1 MKKVFAALMMAVMLG
16 TVAFSA
22 SAQDKKEQNKGFWFD
37 VSASAGGMITRNT
50 SISKAKF
57 GMNRA
62 SYGIDAVFG
71 YRFNNYVA
79 LGAGAQFVGE
89 INRNDVSIPIIVR
102 ARYDILDKNVTPFIA
117 AEVGYSVYPYSVKPR
132 PQFSR
137 EGLIGSGTI
146 GVAIKAD
153 GDHKAY
159 LGIVGSAVQIVNAQT
174 SSFIRKFRPE
184 LRIKLGYEF

>member
-50 SISKAKF
+50 STSKTKF

-132 PQFSR
+132 PHFSR

>member
-22 SAQDKKEQNKGFWFD
+22 SAQEKKEQDKGFWFD
-37 VSASAGGMITRNT
+37 VSASAGGMVMRNPAGSKTR
-50 SISKAKF
+50 F

-89 INRNDVSIPIIVR
+89 INRNDVSVPIIVR
-102 ARYDILDKNVTPFIA
+102 VRYDILDRNVTPFIA
-117 AEVGYSVYPYSVKPR
+117 AEAGYSIYPYSEKPR

-137 EGLIGSGTI
+137 EGLIGAGTI

-153 GDHKAY
+153 GNHRAY
-159 LGIVGSAVQIVNAQT
+159 LGIVGSAVQVTNKQT
-174 SSFIRKFRPE
+174 NIWIRKFRPE
-184 LRIKLGYEF
+184 LRVKIGYEF

>member
-50 SISKAKF
+50 STSKTKF

-79 LGAGAQFVGE
+79 LGAGAQLVGE

-102 ARYDILDKNVTPFIA
+102 ARDDILDKNVTPFIA

>member
-50 SISKAKF
+50 STSKTKF

-117 AEVGYSVYPYSVKPR
+117 AEVGYSVYPYGVKPR